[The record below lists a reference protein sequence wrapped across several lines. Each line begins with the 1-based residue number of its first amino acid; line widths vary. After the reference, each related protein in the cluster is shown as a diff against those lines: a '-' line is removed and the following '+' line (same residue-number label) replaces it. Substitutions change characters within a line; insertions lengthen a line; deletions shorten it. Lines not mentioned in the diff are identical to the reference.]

1 MAEKE
6 VNITY
11 ETLYEILRREK
22 TRDELQKIN
31 EGFFSDVAK
40 YLKEKGEF
48 LEQSRQ
54 KQDLFAEEEKKKVD
68 KQIENIRKIL
78 KELYEKREKKI
89 IDAAIDVSRTPSIN
103 IDTSIMLK
111 EERLLYESI
120 LNVLDGFRNGV
131 LLNIQQAKLPE
142 IKANIGIKKESE
154 EKENPEE
161 KKDEEKESKEDKNKS
176 VKITHSVPRFV
187 GPDLQEYGPFE
198 EGEDAE
204 IPFEVADVLINKG
217 RAE

>member
-6 VNITY
+6 INITY

-48 LEQSRQ
+48 LEQSRK
-54 KQDLFAEEEKKKVD
+54 KQDLFSDEEKKKVD

-78 KELYEKREKKI
+78 KDLYEKREKKI

-103 IDTSIMLK
+103 IDTSVMLK
-111 EERLLYESI
+111 EERLLYDNI
-120 LNVLDGFRNGV
+120 LNVLNGFRNGV
-131 LLNIQQAKLPE
+131 LLNIQQAKIPE
-142 IKANIGIKKESE
+142 IKENIELKKEE
-154 EKENPEE
+154 EREKPDE
-161 KKDEEKESKEDKNKS
+161 KKEEEQNNKEDNTRS
-176 VKITHSVPRFV
+176 VKITHSIPRFV
-187 GPDLQEYGPFE
+187 GPDLIEYGPFE

-204 IPFEVADVLINKG
+204 VPLEVADVLINKG